1 MDTLILKG
9 LPVVKHI
16 KKTLSCQ
23 IDILLENNIY
33 PKLVAI
39 LVGND
44 PASQIY
50 VNSKHKAFM
59 KNNCKSDIQK
69 FDKSINEDTLI
80 TFIQKLNSDNT
91 VHGIL
96 VQLPLP
102 KSINE
107 RKILNAINPDKD
119 VDGFHPMNVGKLLLG
134 YPHFIPCTPAACL
147 EILKYYKIKVKS
159 QHVVIVG
166 RSNIVGKPMM
176 ALLSQKFEIGNATVT
191 ICHTGT
197 KNIQNHTKK
206 ADILIV
212 AVGQPQYIDATM
224 IKKGVHILDVG
235 INRIHDDTD
244 KGYKIVGDVDYD
256 SVFNLAKSITPVPGG
271 IGPMTITMLL
281 QNTVKAAN
289 ILIK

>member
-9 LPVVKHI
+9 LPVAKHI
-16 KKTLSCQ
+16 KANLSSK
-23 IDILLENNIY
+23 IDILLKNNIY

-39 LVGND
+39 LVGDD

-50 VNSKHKAFM
+50 VNSKYKVFI
-59 KNNCKSDIQK
+59 KNNCKSEIQK
-69 FDKSINEDTLI
+69 FNKNISENELI
-80 TFIQKLNSDNT
+80 HFIQKLNSDKT

-107 RKILNAINPDKD
+107 RKILNAVNPDKD

-134 YPHFIPCTPAACL
+134 YPNFIPCTPAGCL
-147 EILKYYKIKVKS
+147 QILKYYKIEVESK
-159 QHVVIVG
+159 HVVVVG
-166 RSNIVGKPMM
+166 RSNIVGKPIM

-197 KNIQNHTKK
+197 KNIQDYTKQ
-206 ADILIV
+206 ADILVV
-212 AVGQPQYIDATM
+212 AVGQPEYIDANM
-224 IKKGVHILDVG
+224 IKEGVHILDVG
-235 INRIHDDTD
+235 INRIHHDSD
-244 KGYKIVGDVDYD
+244 KGYKIVGDVNYD
-256 SVFNLAKSITPVPGG
+256 SVLPLAKSITPVPGG

-281 QNTVKAAN
+281 KNTVKAASR
-289 ILIK
+289 LIK